1 MKAAPQ
7 ELMATKSKFQE
18 ALEAHRGVEFQVILP
33 METEFLE
40 FPATEAA
47 HRMEFWKDFELEF
60 VF

>member
-1 MKAAPQ
+1 
-7 ELMATKSKFQE
+7 MATKSKFQE